1 MAKYSYCITELQKY
15 ILILT
20 KVHPCFYLSISYLF
34 VQHIHDIIYCYH
46 ALLNVFKNIF
56 FRIKRIMAET
66 LTSYSLVIMHHD
78 KIYAV
83 RDPFGNR
90 PLCLGKLLPAAAF
103 SGKKLITDEDIDGWV
118 VSSESCN
125 FISMGA
131 RYYREVL
138 PGILIKPQN
147 MQF

>member
-1 MAKYSYCITELQKY
+1 
-15 ILILT
+15 
-20 KVHPCFYLSISYLF
+20 
-34 VQHIHDIIYCYH
+34 
-46 ALLNVFKNIF
+46 
-56 FRIKRIMAET
+56 MAET

-147 MQF
+147 MQFKKKNVLYLDENRFK

>member
-1 MAKYSYCITELQKY
+1 
-15 ILILT
+15 
-20 KVHPCFYLSISYLF
+20 
-34 VQHIHDIIYCYH
+34 
-46 ALLNVFKNIF
+46 
-56 FRIKRIMAET
+56 MAET
-66 LTSYSLVIMHHD
+66 LTSYSLVIMHLD

-103 SGKKLITDEDIDGWV
+103 SGKKFITDEDIDGWV

-138 PGILIKPQN
+138 PGILVKPKICSFKKKEKN
-147 MQF
+147 VFYIIENKVK